1 MRVLITGAAGTIGRD
16 LRAGLRGRHELLR
29 LLDVAE
35 QEPARAGEEVVT
47 GSVAD
52 AEAMRD
58 AAAGVDAVEPEP
70 PGLARELDGG
80 PYVARLH
87 DPKYD

>member
-35 QEPARAGEEVVT
+35 LEPAGAGEEIVT
-47 GSVAD
+47 ADVAD
-52 AEAMRD
+52 AARC
-58 AAAGVDAVEPEP
+58 ARPRRGWTRSCISP
-70 PGLARELDGG
+70 PIPSTR
-80 PYVARLH
+80 RST
-87 DPKYD
+87 